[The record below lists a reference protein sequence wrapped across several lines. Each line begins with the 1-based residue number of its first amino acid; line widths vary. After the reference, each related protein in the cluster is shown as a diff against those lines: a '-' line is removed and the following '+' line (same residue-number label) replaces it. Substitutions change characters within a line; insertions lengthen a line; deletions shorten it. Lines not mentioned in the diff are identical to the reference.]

1 MNRNIFVT
9 GIGTGIGKTI
19 TSSIFAKALNFA
31 YWKPIQCGDLHFSDG
46 DNVKRLSPETD
57 VLPSR
62 FCFKASE
69 SPHAA
74 AKLEAVDISLNDFSL
89 PTRTTVIE
97 GAGGIFVPL
106 NQKDFIIDLVPILQA
121 SIVIV
126 AQYYLGS
133 INHTLLT
140 LNELSRRNLPV
151 LGIVFNG
158 DKKQETQDIILA
170 HHALPVLLELPH
182 LSEVSANTIA
192 NYADLLR
199 RNLHVHLSA

>member
-19 TSSIFAKALNFA
+19 TSSILARALNYA

-46 DNVKRLSPETD
+46 DNVKSLAPEID

-62 FCFKASE
+62 YSFKASE

-74 AKLEAVDISLNDFSL
+74 AKLEAIDICLDDFSL
-89 PTRTTVIE
+89 PARPTVIE

-106 NQKDFIIDLVPILQA
+106 NQKDFIIDLIPIFHA
-121 SIVIV
+121 SVVVV

-140 LNELSRRNLPV
+140 LNELKHRNFQI

-158 DKKQETQDIILA
+158 EKKQETQDIILA
-170 HHALPVLLELPH
+170 HHALPILLELPQMD
-182 LSEVSANTIA
+182 EVSARTIES
-192 NYADLLR
+192 YADLLR
-199 RNLHVHLSA
+199 RNIHVHL